1 MQMFF
6 WHLLGNGARALKP
19 YDYGRIFGKMIL
31 TLTENQRKLE
41 VGLIKQSRP
50 KS

>member
-1 MQMFF
+1 MFF

-31 TLTENQRKLE
+31 NYGFKAHFKHLGNL
-41 VGLIKQSRP
+41 
-50 KS
+50 